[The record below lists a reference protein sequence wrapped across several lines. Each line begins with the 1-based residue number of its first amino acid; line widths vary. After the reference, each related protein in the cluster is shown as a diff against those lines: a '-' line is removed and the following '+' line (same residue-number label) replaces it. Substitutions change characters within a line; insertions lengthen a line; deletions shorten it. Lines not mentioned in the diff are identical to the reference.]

1 MRKGALVIYLY
12 YNWSDLR
19 NVIASWARTIM
30 YIGGAYLFFTNTSA
44 FFMMMML
51 LSFAREAANST
62 ASSRTIFG

>member
-51 LSFAREAANST
+51 LSFARGG
-62 ASSRTIFG
+62 R